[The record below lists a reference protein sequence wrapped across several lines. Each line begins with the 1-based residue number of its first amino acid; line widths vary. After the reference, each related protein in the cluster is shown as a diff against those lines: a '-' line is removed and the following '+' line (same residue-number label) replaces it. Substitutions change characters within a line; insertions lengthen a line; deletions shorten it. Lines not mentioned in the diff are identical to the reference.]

1 MKLIKQF
8 DETDCG
14 AACLAMLASH
24 FGSHLSITKI
34 REVAGTDR
42 EGTSLKGMLEAAKK
56 LNLDA
61 KAVKGNEQIFS
72 KKFPVPLV
80 AHLQY
85 QNGSNHFVVIAK
97 INEKR
102 VWIYDPALG
111 KISYKKENFL
121 KIWSGYLILVS
132 PTPDFVIQK
141 SGHAL
146 LKFVPLITPH
156 IRLLAFMVLISLVLS
171 LFGILS
177 GLYFKFFVDDIIGS
191 KAHTSLHV
199 LSFAL
204 VCLTVFS
211 AILTVCRSQFLR
223 VFTMKTNISL
233 SISYIK
239 HVLYL
244 PLNFFETR
252 RTGEILSRFNDSDKI
267 RTTLSNIALGTL
279 LDLLMMVF
287 TGIYLGVTS
296 YKLFLILIIT
306 VPLSSFVVWASSKFF
321 AKNYREQMEQSA
333 ELNSYLVEMLG
344 GIPVIKSINAQG
356 YSTEEYERRLVSYID
371 LGQKA
376 WNYGNVKE
384 LITSIIS
391 GVGANLIYWIGGYLI
406 LKDTLSLGELISFNT
421 LAGYFTG
428 PLARF
433 IELQPQIQEA
443 IVAAERIGEIYG
455 LEEEKLKSKNGLNNS
470 KISLPIE
477 LRNAS
482 FRYGSRRNVFT
493 DLSFSTG
500 DNRKIAF
507 VGASGCGKS
516 TLMKLFLHFY
526 DVNEGGVF
534 IGNQDIR
541 DIDTGY
547 LRSRIGYVPQEVYL
561 FSGTVFENIVM
572 GRSGYSLE
580 DVQYA
585 CRLAQADN
593 FIEDMP
599 DKYYAKISERGASL
613 SGGERQRIALAR
625 ALLSKPDILLL
636 DEATSALDTVSERG
650 FQKVVDELGKE
661 IITITIAHR
670 LTTVKNSDIIFVMDK
685 GNIVESGNHKE
696 LLALKGKYYELW
708 NL

>member
-61 KAVKGNEQIFS
+61 KAVKGSGQIFS
-72 KKFPVPLV
+72 KKFPVPLI

-85 QNGSNHFVVIAK
+85 QNGNNHFVVIAK
-97 INEKR
+97 INEKH

-306 VPLSSFVVWASSKFF
+306 VPLSSLVVWASSKFF

>member
-24 FGSHLSITKI
+24 FGGHLSITKI

-72 KKFPVPLV
+72 KKFPVPLI

-85 QNGSNHFVVIAK
+85 PNGNNHFVVISK
-97 INEKR
+97 INESR
-102 VWIYDPALG
+102 VWVYDPAIG
-111 KISYKKENFL
+111 KISYKKEDFL
-121 KIWSGYLILVS
+121 KIWSGYLMLVS

-141 SGHAL
+141 DSHAL
-146 LKFVPLITPH
+146 LKFIPLITPH
-156 IRLLAFMVLISLVLS
+156 IKLLTFMVLISLLLS

-177 GLYFKFFVDDIIGS
+177 GLYFRFFVDDIVGS
-191 KAHTSLHV
+191 KAQVSLHV

-223 VFTMKTNISL
+223 IFTMKTNISL

-239 HVLYL
+239 HVLHL

-279 LDLLMMVF
+279 LDLLMMIF
-287 TGIYLGVTS
+287 TGIYLAVTS
-296 YKLFLILIIT
+296 TKLFLILIIT
-306 VPLSSFVVWASSKFF
+306 VPLSSLVVWAFSKFF
-321 AKNYREQMEQSA
+321 AKNYRKQMEQSA
-333 ELNSYLVEMLG
+333 DLNSYLVEVLG
-344 GIPVIKSINAQG
+344 GIPVIKSINAQN
-356 YSTEEYERRLVSYID
+356 YSTEEYERRLISYID

-443 IVAAERIGEIYG
+443 IVAAERIGEIYD
-455 LEEEKLKSKNGLNNS
+455 LKEEKLKSENGAGKL

-477 LRNAS
+477 ARNIS
-482 FRYGSRRNVFT
+482 FRYGTRRNVFT
-493 DLSFSTG
+493 NLSFSTEN
-500 DNRKIAF
+500 NRKIAF

-526 DVNEGGVF
+526 DVTEGGIF
-534 IGNQDIR
+534 IGNQNIN

-572 GRSGYSLE
+572 GRPDYSLE

-661 IITITIAHR
+661 IVTITIAHR

-685 GNIVESGNHKE
+685 GEIVESGTHKE

>member
-8 DETDCG
+8 DESDCG
-14 AACLAMLASH
+14 AACLAMIATH
-24 FGSHLSITKI
+24 FGGHLSITKI
-34 REVAGTDR
+34 REAAGTDR
-42 EGTSLKGMLEAAKK
+42 QATSLKGMLEAAKN
-56 LNLDA
+56 LNLNA
-61 KAVKGNEQIFS
+61 KAAKGNELIFS
-72 KKFPVPLV
+72 SKFPVPLI

-85 QNGSNHFVVIAK
+85 QNGSNHFVVVSK

-102 VWIYDPALG
+102 VWTYDPALG
-111 KISYKKENFL
+111 KISYKKEDFL
-121 KIWSGYLILVS
+121 KIWSGYLLLVS
-132 PTPDFVIQK
+132 PTPDFAIQK
-141 SGHAL
+141 GGHPL
-146 LKFVPLITPH
+146 LKFIPLITPH
-156 IRLLAFMVLISLVLS
+156 VTLLAFMVLISLILS

-191 KAHTSLHV
+191 KAQTSLYV

-223 VFTMKTNISL
+223 IFTMKTDISL

-239 HVLYL
+239 HVLHL

-252 RTGEILSRFNDSDKI
+252 RTGEILSRFNDSNKI

-279 LDLLMMVF
+279 LDALMMVF
-287 TGIYLGVTS
+287 TGIYLGITS
-296 YKLFLILIIT
+296 FKLFLILIIT

-321 AKNYREQMEQSA
+321 AKNYRQQMEQNA
-333 ELNSYLVEMLG
+333 DLNSYLVEMLG

-356 YSTEEYERRLVSYID
+356 YSADEYERRLVSYID

-376 WNYGNVKE
+376 WNYGNLKE
-384 LITSIIS
+384 LITGIIS

-443 IVAAERIGEIYG
+443 IVAAERIGEIYD
-455 LEEEKLKSKNGLNNS
+455 LEEEKLKSENKCINPKITLPLELKN
-470 KISLPIE
+470 
-477 LRNAS
+477 AT
-482 FRYGSRRNVFT
+482 FRYGTRRNVFT
-493 DLSFSTG
+493 DLSFST
-500 DNRKIAF
+500 DNNRKIAF

-534 IGNQDIR
+534 IGNQNIK
-541 DIDTGY
+541 DIDIGY

-561 FSGTVFENIVM
+561 FSGTIFENIVM
-572 GRSGYSLE
+572 GRTGFTLE

-585 CRLAQADN
+585 CRLAQADD

-599 DKYYAKISERGASL
+599 DKYYAKLSEKGASL

-636 DEATSALDTVSERG
+636 DEATSALDTMSERG
-650 FQKVVDELGKE
+650 FQKVVDELGNE

-685 GNIVESGNHKE
+685 GNIVESGCHKE

>member
-85 QNGSNHFVVIAK
+85 QNGNNHFVVIAK

-171 LFGILS
+171 LFGILI

>member
-85 QNGSNHFVVIAK
+85 QNGNNHFVVIAK

-244 PLNFFETR
+244 PLNFF
-252 RTGEILSRFNDSDKI
+252 
-267 RTTLSNIALGTL
+267 
-279 LDLLMMVF
+279 
-287 TGIYLGVTS
+287 
-296 YKLFLILIIT
+296 
-306 VPLSSFVVWASSKFF
+306 
-321 AKNYREQMEQSA
+321 
-333 ELNSYLVEMLG
+333 
-344 GIPVIKSINAQG
+344 
-356 YSTEEYERRLVSYID
+356 
-371 LGQKA
+371 
-376 WNYGNVKE
+376 
-384 LITSIIS
+384 
-391 GVGANLIYWIGGYLI
+391 
-406 LKDTLSLGELISFNT
+406 
-421 LAGYFTG
+421 
-428 PLARF
+428 
-433 IELQPQIQEA
+433 
-443 IVAAERIGEIYG
+443 
-455 LEEEKLKSKNGLNNS
+455 
-470 KISLPIE
+470 
-477 LRNAS
+477 
-482 FRYGSRRNVFT
+482 
-493 DLSFSTG
+493 
-500 DNRKIAF
+500 
-507 VGASGCGKS
+507 
-516 TLMKLFLHFY
+516 
-526 DVNEGGVF
+526 
-534 IGNQDIR
+534 
-541 DIDTGY
+541 
-547 LRSRIGYVPQEVYL
+547 
-561 FSGTVFENIVM
+561 
-572 GRSGYSLE
+572 
-580 DVQYA
+580 
-585 CRLAQADN
+585 
-593 FIEDMP
+593 
-599 DKYYAKISERGASL
+599 
-613 SGGERQRIALAR
+613 
-625 ALLSKPDILLL
+625 
-636 DEATSALDTVSERG
+636 
-650 FQKVVDELGKE
+650 
-661 IITITIAHR
+661 
-670 LTTVKNSDIIFVMDK
+670 
-685 GNIVESGNHKE
+685 
-696 LLALKGKYYELW
+696 
-708 NL
+708 

>member
-85 QNGSNHFVVIAK
+85 QNGNNHFVVIAK
-97 INEKR
+97 INEKH

>member
-8 DETDCG
+8 DENDCG
-14 AACLAMLASH
+14 AACLAMIASH
-24 FGSHLSITKI
+24 FGSYLSITKI
-34 REVAGTDR
+34 REIAGTDTQ
-42 EGTSLKGMLEAAKK
+42 GTSLKGMLEAAKK

-72 KKFPVPLV
+72 RKFPVPLI

-85 QNGSNHFVVIAK
+85 QNGSNHFVVISK

-102 VWIYDPALG
+102 IWTYDPALG
-111 KISYKKENFL
+111 KVSYKKEDFL
-121 KIWSGYLILVS
+121 KIWSGYLIIVS
-132 PTPDFVIQK
+132 PTPDFVVQK
-141 SGHAL
+141 DGHAL
-146 LKFVPLITPH
+146 LKFVPLILPH
-156 IRLLAFMVLISLVLS
+156 VKLLAFMVFISLLLS

-191 KAHTSLHV
+191 RAQTSLHV

-204 VCLTVFS
+204 VSLTVFS
-211 AILTVCRSQFLR
+211 AVLIVCRSQVLR
-223 VFTMKTNISL
+223 IFTMKTDISL

-239 HVLYL
+239 HVLQL
-244 PLNFFETR
+244 PMNFFETR
-252 RTGEILSRFNDSDKI
+252 RTGEILSRFNDSNKI

-279 LDLLMMVF
+279 LDLLMMFF
-287 TGIYLGVTS
+287 TGIYLGITS

-306 VPLSSFVVWASSKFF
+306 VPLSSFVVWVSSKFF
-321 AKNYREQMEQSA
+321 AKNYREQMEQNA
-333 ELNSYLVEMLG
+333 DLNSYLVEMIG
-344 GIPVIKSINAQG
+344 GIPVIKSINAQN
-356 YSTEEYERRLVSYID
+356 YSTEEYERRLISYID

-433 IELQPQIQEA
+433 IGLQPQIQEA
-443 IVAAERIGEIYG
+443 IVAAERIGEIYD
-455 LEEEKLKSKNGLNNS
+455 LEQEKLTNENRVNNS
-470 KISLPIE
+470 KITLPIE

-482 FRYGSRRNVFT
+482 FRYGTRRNVFT
-493 DLSFSTG
+493 NLTFSTG
-500 DNRKIAF
+500 SNRKIAF
-507 VGASGCGKS
+507 VGPSGCGKS

-534 IGNQDIR
+534 IGNQNIK
-541 DIDTGY
+541 DIDTSY
-547 LRSRIGYVPQEVYL
+547 LRSRVGYVPQEVYL
-561 FSGTVFENIVM
+561 FSGTVYENIVM
-572 GRSGYSLE
+572 GRAGYSLE

-585 CRLAQADN
+585 CRLAQADS

-599 DKYYAKISERGASL
+599 DKYYAKIFEKGSSL

-636 DEATSALDTVSERG
+636 DEATSALDTMSERG

-685 GNIVESGNHKE
+685 GNIVESGTHKE
-696 LLALKGKYYELW
+696 LLTLKGKYYELW

>member
-8 DETDCG
+8 DESDCG
-14 AACLAMLASH
+14 AACLAMMASH

-42 EGTSLKGMLEAAKK
+42 EGTSLKGMLEAAKN
-56 LNLDA
+56 LNMDA

-72 KKFPVPLV
+72 PKFPVPFI

-85 QNGSNHFVVIAK
+85 QNGSNHFVVISK
-97 INEKR
+97 INEKH
-102 VWIYDPALG
+102 VWIFDPAIG
-111 KISYKKENFL
+111 KVSYKKEEFL
-121 KIWSGYLILVS
+121 EFWSGYLILIS
-132 PTPDFVIQK
+132 PTPEFVVQK
-141 SGHAL
+141 GGHPL
-146 LKFVPLITPH
+146 LKFVPLIMPH
-156 IRLLAFMVLISLVLS
+156 VKLIAFMVLISVLLS

-191 KAHTSLHV
+191 KAQTSLHV

-204 VCLTVFS
+204 VSLTVFS
-211 AILTVCRSQFLR
+211 VILTVCRSQFLR
-223 VFTMKTNISL
+223 IFTMKTDISL
-233 SISYIK
+233 SISYIN
-239 HVLYL
+239 HVLHL
-244 PLNFFETR
+244 PMNFFETR
-252 RTGEILSRFNDSDKI
+252 RTGEILSRFSDSNKI

-287 TGIYLGVTS
+287 TGIYLGITS
-296 YKLFLILIIT
+296 FKLFLILVIT
-306 VPLSSFVVWASSKFF
+306 VPLSSLVVWAFSKFF
-321 AKNYREQMEQSA
+321 AKNYRQQMEQNA
-333 ELNSYLVEMLG
+333 DLNSYLVEMLG
-344 GIPVIKSINAQG
+344 GIPVIKSLNAQV
-356 YSTEEYERRLVSYID
+356 YSTDEYERRLISYID

-384 LITSIIS
+384 VITGIIS
-391 GVGANLIYWIGGYLI
+391 GVGSNLIYWIGGYLI

-428 PLARF
+428 PLSRF
-433 IELQPQIQEA
+433 IGLQPQIQEA
-443 IVAAERIGEIYG
+443 IVAAERIGEIYD
-455 LEEEKLKSKNGLNNS
+455 LEEEKLKNENRVCNS

-493 DLSFSTG
+493 NLTFSTE
-500 DNRKIAF
+500 NKRKIAF

-526 DVNEGGVF
+526 DVQEGGVY
-534 IGNQDIR
+534 IGNQNIK

-572 GRSGYSLE
+572 GRSGYTIE

-585 CRLAQADN
+585 CRLAQADS

-599 DKYYAKISERGASL
+599 DKYYAKISEKGASL

-685 GNIVESGNHKE
+685 GSIVESGSHKE